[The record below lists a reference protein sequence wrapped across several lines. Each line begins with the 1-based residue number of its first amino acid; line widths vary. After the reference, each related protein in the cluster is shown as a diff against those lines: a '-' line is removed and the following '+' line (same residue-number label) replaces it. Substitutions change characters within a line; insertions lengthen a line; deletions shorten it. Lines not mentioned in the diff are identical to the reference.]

1 MNLFWAWD
9 RPNPFPGWFIP
20 RHMLFLVEEFC
31 CRFNRTNPIIM
42 GPKKRIGKPS
52 ELSHRDALDKLFKL
66 RREREGERFKGP
78 RVIRSQG
85 ADSVVFCMTGERTF
99 NITLKGATRKPRIL
113 PKSDVLTIFY
123 NPTHA
128 LT

>member
-1 MNLFWAWD
+1 
-9 RPNPFPGWFIP
+9 
-20 RHMLFLVEEFC
+20 
-31 CRFNRTNPIIM
+31 M
-42 GPKKRIGKPS
+42 GPKKRIRKPS

-78 RVIRSQG
+78 RVICSQG
-85 ADSVVFCMTGERTF
+85 ADSVVFCTMGERTSHK
-99 NITLKGATRKPRIL
+99 TPKGATRKPRIL
-113 PKSDVLTIFY
+113 PKSDVLTVPY